1 MTDSTILGGATMRA
15 YVADW
20 SKLGTGEKPWT
31 PIDGEIVDALDV
43 ADLES
48 EETHDYELLGAREG
62 EEIAHEGIAP
72 DGATVVDG
80 GRTRRSVER
89 FLAFLP
95 QGVPVRGIVRLD
107 GRAGHPRRRHRQ
119 PATCGDVRARRRRGL
134 DGAELRSSAQ
144 QRPRTVEHRAPR
156 QRRND
161 RDVPLLVRRR
171 AGPLITPG

>member
-1 MTDSTILGGATMRA
+1 M
-15 YVADW
+15 
-20 SKLGTGEKPWT
+20 
-31 PIDGEIVDALDV
+31 

-48 EETHDYELLGAREG
+48 EETHEYDLLGAREG

-107 GRAGHPRRRHRQ
+107 GRAGTRVDVIANKR
-119 PATCGDVRARRRRGL
+119 PAGTFELGDDEDWMERSFEVPASSGRGPSNIELRARGGTIATFHYWFVVPRG
-134 DGAELRSSAQ
+134 
-144 QRPRTVEHRAPR
+144 P
-156 QRRND
+156 
-161 RDVPLLVRRR
+161 
-171 AGPLITPG
+171 